1 MQPYPKSRSIR
12 FDAWLAVGAWVL
24 LLVFMTGAVLS
35 WTSFE
40 LQGKRVLVWALGT
53 FLLVVVVRLPV
64 TLSHRCPVCQKRPT
78 VQGFAPIH
86 DLAKHDKGLDGW
98 SRVVWNVF
106 RNRPFRCIH
115 CGEQFLAE

>member
-1 MQPYPKSRSIR
+1 MQTYPRSRLIR
-12 FDAWLAVGAWVL
+12 IDAWLAVFAWL
-24 LLVFMTGAVLS
+24 LLLIFLAGVIVS

-40 LQGKRVLVWALGT
+40 FQGKRVLVWALAVF
-53 FLLVVVVRLPV
+53 FLAVLARIPA
-64 TLSHRCPVCQKRPT
+64 TLGHKCPVCRKRPT

-86 DLAKHDKGLDGW
+86 DLARHEKGLDGW